1 MMKKYREP
9 FQMLYLSNLGDHV
22 HPLPAGTGMNGWRWI
37 HTPGHSHGHISLFRT
52 GKLQLVDS

>member
-1 MMKKYREP
+1 
-9 FQMLYLSNLGDHV
+9 MLYLSNLGDHV